1 MKETKRSE
9 EKYSRKKKLE
19 IERLRTDRK
28 KMDNFRKKIRQI
40 FKARH
45 FMLYCQ
51 VSELRSAWYLL

>member
-28 KMDNFRKKIRQI
+28 KMDNFRKKLGKFLKRVTLC
-40 FKARH
+40 FTV
-45 FMLYCQ
+45 Q
-51 VSELRSAWYLL
+51 VSELRSVWSLP